1 MSPKER
7 AERRERIATRLYA
20 ALAVSEHFEHNR
32 VGRSSPDAPIHM
44 ARVAV
49 ELADELAYA
58 LDWFDLPGGE
68 S

>member
-7 AERRERIATRLYA
+7 AERRERIATKLYA
-20 ALAVSEHFEHNR
+20 ELATSDYFQDR
-32 VGRSSPDAPIHM
+32 RIDRQAPDRPTHM

-58 LDWFDLPGGE
+58 LDWFDLPGAQ